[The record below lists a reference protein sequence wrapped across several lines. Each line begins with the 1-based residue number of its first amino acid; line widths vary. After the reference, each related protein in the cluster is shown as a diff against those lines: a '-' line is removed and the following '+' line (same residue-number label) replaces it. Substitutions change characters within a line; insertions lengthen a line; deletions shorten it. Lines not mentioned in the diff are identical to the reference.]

1 MSLIQVT
8 CVAVSA
14 NTNSFG
20 LHRLLFLTAA
30 GDGYEAYSNAL
41 NRPEAGARMRF
52 SDWSNY
58 AIARGWE
65 MPGTLRAAPPA
76 QARRILN
83 EVAARRR
90 RAAAAVV
97 S

>member
-14 NTNSFG
+14 NTNNFG

-30 GDGYEAYSNAL
+30 GAGYEAYSNEI

-52 SDWSNY
+52 SDWTNF

-65 MPGTLRAAPPA
+65 MPGMLRAAPPA

-90 RAAAAVV
+90 RSSTAVV

>member
-8 CVAVSA
+8 CVGVST

-41 NRPEAGARMRF
+41 NRPKEGARMRF
-52 SDWSNY
+52 SDWSTY
-58 AIARGWE
+58 AIDRGWE

-83 EVAARRR
+83 EIAARRR